1 MSGPERAE
9 CQYISVPSSNYSGK
23 VVRLSGERY
32 VDKLSHEVLL
42 VLVDQVRGKRQTVR
56 RTYSRAER
64 EINLFR
70 GSRVVDVD
78 ATEATEKPEHDQNDQ
93 DQAKNAAQAG
103 PTVAIVAIVAAA
115 TAEENNQQ
123 DDDKDRAHH
132 STFLAKFNLPMCRCI
147 RNVPL
152 WFLFLL
158 LRLGACL

>member
-1 MSGPERAE
+1 M
-9 CQYISVPSSNYSGK
+9 
-23 VVRLSGERY
+23 
-32 VDKLSHEVLL
+32 
-42 VLVDQVRGKRQTVR
+42 
-56 RTYSRAER
+56 
-64 EINLFR
+64 
-70 GSRVVDVD
+70 VDVD

-152 WFLFLL
+152 WFYLFTASRSVSLIPPTAFCTL
-158 LRLGACL
+158 PSA